1 MTLAILCSGQGL
13 QHPAM
18 FSLTGDV
25 PAAAD
30 LFAHAAMLLGG
41 RDPRDLVGTETDD
54 ALHDNRLGQLLCT
67 LQPLAIHAALGGAGL
82 GRLIVAGYSVGEV
95 PAWAIAGLFTPM
107 SALDLAA
114 KRAEA
119 MDAAS
124 TPGDGLLFVRGLTGA
139 TIRALCARHG
149 VAVAIVN
156 PNDAVVLGGA
166 GPALD
171 AAMEGAQR
179 EGADRVVRIGVKV
192 ASHTPRLAAA
202 AASFRSELDTIVVGR
217 AVPAFV
223 RLLSGIDA
231 APVLDVHRG
240 LDKLAAQISQAVH
253 WSDCLAACV
262 EAGASAFLECGPG
275 RALADMAAFAHPDMP
290 SRSIDDF
297 RTLEGVREW
306 LHRTEVGA

>member
-13 QHPAM
+13 QHAAM
-18 FSLTGDV
+18 FSLTGDG

-30 LFAHAAMLLGG
+30 LFAHASNLLGG
-41 RDPRDLVGTETDD
+41 RDPRDLVRTETDD

-67 LQPLAIHAALGGAGL
+67 LQPLAVHAALGGAGL

-95 PAWAIAGLFTPM
+95 PAWAIAGLFAPA
-107 SALDLAA
+107 SALDLAV

-124 TPGDGLLFVRGLTGA
+124 APGDGLLFVRGLTSA
-139 TIRALCARHG
+139 TIEALCVRHG

-156 PNDAVVLGGA
+156 PDDAVVLGGA
-166 GPALD
+166 GPALE
-171 AAMEGAQR
+171 AAMEGARQ
-179 EGADRVVRIGVKV
+179 EGADRLVRIDVKV

-202 AASFRSELDTIVVGR
+202 VASFRRDLDAIAVAR
-217 AVPAFV
+217 AVPAPV
-223 RLLSGIDA
+223 RLFSGIDA
-231 APVLDVHRG
+231 SPVLDVLSG
-240 LDKLAAQISQAVH
+240 LDKLAAQINQTVH

-275 RALADMAAFAHPDMP
+275 RALADMAASAYPNIP
-290 SRSIDDF
+290 SRSIEDF
-297 RTLEGVREW
+297 RTLQGVREW
-306 LHRTEVGA
+306 LHRTDVAA